1 MKLLEDVD
9 DKYSHGSP
17 NRTKQGLRIREWLE
31 NQVILFGTVM
41 LSGKCK
47 SRWIKE
53 SQHCL
58 FFFPLSFLLKFRDS
72 WQRNSVLSFFFFFL
86 EGTLGDSCHA
96 WSFLEVFFS
105 QSYHKCISPAINT
118 DRSIRPNPMHG
129 HQDHKSI
136 LVRDIMRRN
145 KSRGCCRSLWSHCI
159 KIHEN
164 MTFTLSALVV
174 IFSMDQ
180 NNGRFFSMALWHC
193 RFILAELNR
202 LIPNWYQV
210 PKDWNFIKKDNV
222 EKPRRYWRP
231 WPCTTDKFISSVLIL
246 DKIIET
252 LKTYLHLWVR
262 ILLSFWKMI
271 IVVALGN
278 KIWVTMC
285 WSLNGGV
292 YKTTILIYFQAVR
305 LEYFW
310 CFTEHFAMSLAYCF
324 LTDPSQF

>member
-1 MKLLEDVD
+1 MIRKSSNSFWYGDVIRQMWKQM
-9 DKYSHGSP
+9 DKRKP
-17 NRTKQGLRIREWLE
+17 T
-31 NQVILFGTVM
+31 
-41 LSGKCK
+41 
-47 SRWIKE
+47 
-53 SQHCL
+53 
-58 FFFPLSFLLKFRDS
+58 LSFFSFIVFVKISGFLTEEFRF
-72 WQRNSVLSFFFFFL
+72 VFFFFFL

-210 PKDWNFIKKDNV
+210 PKDWNFIKKTTWRSQDGTGAHGPV
-222 EKPRRYWRP
+222 QPISLFLVYW
-231 WPCTTDKFISSVLIL
+231 F
-246 DKIIET
+246 
-252 LKTYLHLWVR
+252 
-262 ILLSFWKMI
+262 
-271 IVVALGN
+271 
-278 KIWVTMC
+278 
-285 WSLNGGV
+285 
-292 YKTTILIYFQAVR
+292 
-305 LEYFW
+305 
-310 CFTEHFAMSLAYCF
+310 
-324 LTDPSQF
+324 